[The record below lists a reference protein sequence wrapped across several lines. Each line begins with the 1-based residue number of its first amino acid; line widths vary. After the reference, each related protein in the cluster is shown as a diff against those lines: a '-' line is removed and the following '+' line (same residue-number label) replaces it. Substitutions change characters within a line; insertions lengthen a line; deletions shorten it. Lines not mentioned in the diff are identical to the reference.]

1 MDKKTRPREF
11 LIKLFK
17 WDTNQKLKN
26 KPSIEEIVSVTLSC
40 TLIRM
45 TEINRIDRSVLYQE
59 FKEWIVN
66 SGENEDSQE
75 ILCLRYLRNDRKIN

>member
-1 MDKKTRPREF
+1 MAKKTRQKEF
-11 LIKLFK
+11 FIRLFN
-17 WDTNQKLKN
+17 WDPKQKLKN
-26 KPSIEEIVSVTLSC
+26 NPSIEEIVSVTLSC

-66 SGENEDSQE
+66 SGKNEERQE
-75 ILCLRYLRNDRKIN
+75 ILCLKYLRNDRSIN